1 MAALPADKRDIFSD
15 VYRFYEKHWD
25 MTGTVESWETALLDI
40 SALLKKHNNDRLAV
54 NLLLGCYQT
63 LDENIKELQK
73 LMG

>member
-25 MTGTVESWETALLDI
+25 MTGAVESWETALLDI

-73 LMG
+73 LVG

>member
-1 MAALPADKRDIFSD
+1 MAALPADKRDIFAD

-63 LDENIKELQK
+63 LDENIKELQR
-73 LMG
+73 LMS